1 MKKAYLYQRFSAE
14 VQRGNSSEDRQLELQ
29 LEWLERNKDK
39 AIKAEDGNMFDDG
52 FSASKG
58 EHIKSGALGRFFEA
72 IDAGFVERG
81 SYLLVEN
88 FSRLT
93 RYNITPSED
102 LVRKLW
108 DADITIVTVSD
119 GMEYTPAHTNDP
131 ATRTKL
137 LFEFDRAY
145 REIEWHK
152 KKIAYSY
159 QKRFK
164 DFVEHGTIPKLRR
177 PFWLDKQGKLNKYSD
192 SVKRMFE
199 LYSSGNGQVIVS
211 RTLKEEFPDYEPIQK
226 MIPTTVIRII
236 TSDIVRGVWK
246 NVKMFEAAVDDDLYI
261 EANHAHATR
270 LNKHKSSNAK
280 RAWPLSGLF
289 RCGHCKSVRQKNEFS
304 GMSIQ
309 QTDNSLPLLR
319 CSNRQR
325 KAGRNAKCAENGEPT
340 TFPYILAHWFFV
352 NVVQKKALEKF
363 SSQNSDA
370 ELKKKLKEVNLE
382 ITKLQKAM
390 DESQLEYNKL
400 VKSGKA
406 VKFVIGMISQLDE
419 ELEKLK
425 TRREELNFELKNINR
440 FIISPEASSLI
451 EDVETFN
458 RTMRELDIKM
468 IIKNR
473 TIYFEDE
480 KGYEYTRYCKKTDTY
495 YYFDHVFMK
504 RECPIPI
511 KPSIEGLLMK
521 KVLSPE
527 EAADPRNIDDS
538 FFLQF
543 FDSSLGT

>member
-29 LEWLERNKDK
+29 LEWLERNKHK
-39 AIKAEDGNMFDDG
+39 AIKAEEGNMFDDG

-58 EHIKSGALGRFFEA
+58 EHIKKGALGRFFDAIEA
-72 IDAGFVERG
+72 GLVDRG

-131 ATRTKL
+131 ATRARL

-152 KKIAYSY
+152 KKISYSY

-177 PFWLDKQGKLNKYSD
+177 PFWLDRDGKLNKYAD
-192 SVKRMFE
+192 SVKRLFE
-199 LYSSGNGQVIVS
+199 LYNAGNGQVIVS

-236 TSDIVRGVWK
+236 TSDTVRGFWK
-246 NVKMFEAAVDDDLYI
+246 GVKMFEAAVDHATYI
-261 EANHAHATR
+261 QANHSHEIR
-270 LNKHKSSNAK
+270 LNKHKSTNSK

-289 RCGHCKSVRQKNEFS
+289 RCGHCVSVRQKNEHS

-309 QTDNSLPLLR
+309 QTANSLPLLR
-319 CSNRQR
+319 CSFRQR
-325 KAGRNAKCAENGEPT
+325 KAGRDAKCAENGEPT
-340 TFPYILAHWFFV
+340 TFPYILAHWYFV
-352 NVVQKKALEKF
+352 NVVQRKALEKF
-363 SSQNSDA
+363 STQNSDV
-370 ELKKKLKEVNLE
+370 ELKKKLQEVNVE
-382 ITKLQKAM
+382 ISKIQKAL
-390 DESQLEYNKL
+390 DESQFEYNEL
-400 VKSGKA
+400 VKAGKA
-406 VKFVIGMISQLDE
+406 VRFVISMISELDE
-419 ELEKLK
+419 KLENLK
-425 TRREELNFELKNINR
+425 TRREEINLELKNMNR
-440 FIISPEASSLI
+440 YRISPEASTLI
-451 EDVETFN
+451 ENVDTFN
-458 RTMRELDIKM
+458 RTMRELDIKI

-473 TIYFEDE
+473 TLYFEGE
-480 KGYEYTRYCKKTDTY
+480 KGYEYTRYCKKEDTY

-504 RECPIPI
+504 RECPVPI
-511 KPSIEGLLMK
+511 KPSIDGLLMK
-521 KVLSPE
+521 KVLNPK

-538 FFLQF
+538 FLMQF